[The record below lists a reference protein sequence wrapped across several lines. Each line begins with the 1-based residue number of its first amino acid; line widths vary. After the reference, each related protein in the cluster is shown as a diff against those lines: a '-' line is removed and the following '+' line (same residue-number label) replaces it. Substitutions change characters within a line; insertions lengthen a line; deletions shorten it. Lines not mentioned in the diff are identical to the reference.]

1 MPILNTKKI
10 PRCLSRKRAHFDPQS
25 PHDSDIKFYHI
36 DWKEHLKTRKD
47 SVSVMQFIPTTFS
60 STSVITP
67 MPSCP
72 STVWD
77 IVSNL
82 NLHVK
87 KNLYEQLSKHKG
99 NQIIKDIYLLT
110 SRQSISTA

>member
-1 MPILNTKKI
+1 
-10 PRCLSRKRAHFDPQS
+10 
-25 PHDSDIKFYHI
+25 
-36 DWKEHLKTRKD
+36 
-47 SVSVMQFIPTTFS
+47 
-60 STSVITP
+60 

>member
-1 MPILNTKKI
+1 MPILNTKKF
-10 PRCLSRKRAHFDPQS
+10 PRCLSRKRACFDPQS
-25 PHDSDIKFYHI
+25 SHDSDVLFCHI
-36 DWKEHLKTRKD
+36 DWKEHLKKRK
-47 SVSVMQFIPTTFS
+47 VSVMQFIPTTFS
-60 STSVITP
+60 SISVITP

-72 STVWD
+72 PTVWD
-77 IVSNL
+77 FVSNL

-87 KNLYEQLSKHKG
+87 KNSYEQLSKHKG

>member
-1 MPILNTKKI
+1 
-10 PRCLSRKRAHFDPQS
+10 
-25 PHDSDIKFYHI
+25 
-36 DWKEHLKTRKD
+36 
-47 SVSVMQFIPTTFS
+47 
-60 STSVITP
+60 

-99 NQIIKDIYLLT
+99 NQITKDIYLLT